1 MRVNYGLR
9 RWAGFMKYKN
19 ILDERSRTEAGQF
32 FRGLQRL
39 EQDEVR
45 LLHEKYVTGDWVTF
59 DSWLGVYFNNKPLS
73 DAVLAER
80 RNIKIKDYRLKR
92 SGIEKKLQRFLV
104 EEWCTSDEKEKQALE
119 EFHLV
124 VGTNLYLKR
133 YEVSRYFPDDV
144 KAIEVTPDEEKAKTC
159 TATDEE
165 KLRFYGFERRRL
177 PRPFNFAMK

>member
-1 MRVNYGLR
+1 MRVNYVLR
-9 RWAGFMKYKN
+9 RWAGFMKYRN
-19 ILDERSRTEAGQF
+19 ILDEQSRTEAGQF

-39 EQDEVR
+39 EQDEVQ

-92 SGIEKKLQRFLV
+92 SRIEKKLQRFLV

-133 YEVSRYFPDDV
+133 YEVSCYFSGEV
-144 KAIEVTPDEEKAKTC
+144 KSVEVTPNEWEAKTC
-159 TATDEE
+159 TPADEM
-165 KLRFYGFERRRL
+165 KLKRHGFKRKKIDLSVE
-177 PRPFNFAMK
+177 